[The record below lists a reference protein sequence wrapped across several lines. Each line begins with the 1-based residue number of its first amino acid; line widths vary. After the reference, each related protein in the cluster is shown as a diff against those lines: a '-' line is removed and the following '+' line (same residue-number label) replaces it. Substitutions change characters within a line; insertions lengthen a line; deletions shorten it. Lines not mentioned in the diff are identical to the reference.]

1 MQHIQWVTGKGG
13 VGKSLVA
20 ALLARKFASEGKR
33 TLLVDMV
40 PESYLS
46 RSLGFSQPFQGTTAQ
61 KTPYGFDLA
70 LWLGE
75 ACLAEYVQ
83 YWVKVPRVSGIFLSN
98 QWLKSLIYLAP
109 GLREIAFLGKLTSQ
123 TRRHGPPLNYD
134 VIVVDAVS
142 TGHFLA
148 LLKTPLSLSQTVTSG
163 PMYEQSRQI
172 HQVLQDPKLT
182 RTLLVTNLE
191 RYSLHESQELR
202 TQLQEKLQQ
211 DCQLVANKVFS
222 VPKDLEP
229 LSTAMPEELQK
240 FLKAQYD
247 VKNYQDQ
254 ALQELKKET
263 GTVYQIPFFYTDWSK
278 TLENRDEISRLFTE
292 V

>member
-13 VGKSLVA
+13 VGKSFVA
-20 ALLARKFASEGKR
+20 TLLACKFANEGKK

-46 RSLGFSQPFQGTTAQ
+46 RSLGFLQPLQGTTPQ

-75 ACLAEYVQ
+75 TCLAEYVQ
-83 YWVKVPRVSGIFLSN
+83 YWVKLPRVSGVFLNN

-123 TRRHGPPLNYD
+123 VRRHGPPLNYD

-172 HQVLQDPKLT
+172 HQVLQDPEVT
-182 RTLLVTNLE
+182 RTLLVSNLE

-202 TQLQEKLQQ
+202 TQLQQNLKQE
-211 DCQLVANKVFS
+211 CQLVANKVFS
-222 VPKDLEP
+222 MPQNLEP
-229 LSTAMPEELQK
+229 LSTDMPEGLQN
-240 FLKAQYD
+240 FLKSQYD
-247 VKNYQDQ
+247 VKKYQDQ

-263 GTVYQIPFFYTDWSK
+263 DVLYRVPFFYNDWSK